1 MPHLRVALQLL
12 LFLVFA
18 IGGAHRLSQPIDL
31 LAKKM
36 LWVSYFDPLVV
47 RAISLIEIVC
57 GIGIVLPFLLK
68 NPSFDFLFYSGSLL
82 MVIMLG
88 AALTHIWIGDYR
100 QIFGNLLLLSLLF
113 FVTFP
118 DNLTNGD

>member
-1 MPHLRVALQLL
+1 
-12 LFLVFA
+12 
-18 IGGAHRLSQPIDL
+18 
-31 LAKKM
+31 M

>member
-1 MPHLRVALQLL
+1 MPHFRVVLQLL